1 MILELTKGEIFE
13 LMVSAL
19 GGFLLLCKWMKST
32 NMRKVREYLEK
43 QPLDGLSDCSCLGDF
58 MKRSSCKKLFNYYF
72 LYRLV
77 SISYYLLPVVFLF
90 FFLVDAFYLYNYF
103 LVDGSEVFEKACVP
117 MQQSVLIFIFES
129 VVVMFPLVLGEWI
142 KRNTYEP
149 LERRLESC
157 YIERI
162 YPYSESNAFL
172 GVSICSRLFSEKTLV
187 ALFDWCKANVK
198 SVYVLIADEIQMY
211 TFMASK
217 GLERKEACAKALQIG
232 DIKYRFIERVI
243 KKGDYDNVRLLSW
256 KAVALEPRF
265 KTLLQ
270 RLRLLYGTEILFRR
284 EVIKQILERNRRL
297 PEGFRF
303 ARIDS
308 SDYDLASLYILNEL
322 AVILYFHLYFDPA
335 CQYQISPLPMT
346 PLLEIL
352 YDGTFLK
359 DLLVPKKDI
368 GYIEIMGE
376 KDLTGRM
383 IKVNTKGAPL

>member
-1 MILELTKGEIFE
+1 M
-13 LMVSAL
+13 S
-19 GGFLLLCKWMKST
+19 LL
-32 NMRKVREYLEK
+32 Y
-43 QPLDGLSDCSCLGDF
+43 
-58 MKRSSCKKLFNYYF
+58 
-72 LYRLV
+72 
-77 SISYYLLPVVFLF
+77 
-90 FFLVDAFYLYNYF
+90 
-103 LVDGSEVFEKACVP
+103 
-117 MQQSVLIFIFES
+117 
-129 VVVMFPLVLGEWI
+129 
-142 KRNTYEP
+142 
-149 LERRLESC
+149 ERRLESC

-270 RLRLLYGTEILFRR
+270 RLRLLYGTEILFR
-284 EVIKQILERNRRL
+284 
-297 PEGFRF
+297 F

>member
-1 MILELTKGEIFE
+1 M
-13 LMVSAL
+13 S
-19 GGFLLLCKWMKST
+19 LL
-32 NMRKVREYLEK
+32 Y
-43 QPLDGLSDCSCLGDF
+43 
-58 MKRSSCKKLFNYYF
+58 
-72 LYRLV
+72 
-77 SISYYLLPVVFLF
+77 
-90 FFLVDAFYLYNYF
+90 
-103 LVDGSEVFEKACVP
+103 
-117 MQQSVLIFIFES
+117 
-129 VVVMFPLVLGEWI
+129 
-142 KRNTYEP
+142 
-149 LERRLESC
+149 ERRLESC

-172 GVSICSRLFSEKTLV
+172 GVSICSRLFSEKTLI
-187 ALFDWCKANVK
+187 ALFDWCKVNVK

-308 SDYDLASLYILNEL
+308 SNYDLASLYILNEL
-322 AVILYFHLYFDPA
+322 AVILYFHLYFDPV

-368 GYIEIMGE
+368 GYIEIMEE

>member
-1 MILELTKGEIFE
+1 M
-13 LMVSAL
+13 S
-19 GGFLLLCKWMKST
+19 LL
-32 NMRKVREYLEK
+32 Y
-43 QPLDGLSDCSCLGDF
+43 
-58 MKRSSCKKLFNYYF
+58 
-72 LYRLV
+72 
-77 SISYYLLPVVFLF
+77 
-90 FFLVDAFYLYNYF
+90 
-103 LVDGSEVFEKACVP
+103 
-117 MQQSVLIFIFES
+117 
-129 VVVMFPLVLGEWI
+129 
-142 KRNTYEP
+142 
-149 LERRLESC
+149 ERRLESC

-172 GVSICSRLFSEKTLV
+172 GVSICSRLFSEKTLI
-187 ALFDWCKANVK
+187 ALFDWCKVNV
-198 SVYVLIADEIQMY
+198 
-211 TFMASK
+211 K

-322 AVILYFHLYFDPA
+322 AVILYFHLYFDPV

>member
-1 MILELTKGEIFE
+1 
-13 LMVSAL
+13 
-19 GGFLLLCKWMKST
+19 
-32 NMRKVREYLEK
+32 
-43 QPLDGLSDCSCLGDF
+43 
-58 MKRSSCKKLFNYYF
+58 
-72 LYRLV
+72 
-77 SISYYLLPVVFLF
+77 
-90 FFLVDAFYLYNYF
+90 
-103 LVDGSEVFEKACVP
+103 
-117 MQQSVLIFIFES
+117 
-129 VVVMFPLVLGEWI
+129 
-142 KRNTYEP
+142 
-149 LERRLESC
+149 
-157 YIERI
+157 
-162 YPYSESNAFL
+162 
-172 GVSICSRLFSEKTLV
+172 
-187 ALFDWCKANVK
+187 
-198 SVYVLIADEIQMY
+198 MY

-322 AVILYFHLYFDPA
+322 AVILYFHLYFDPV

-368 GYIEIMGE
+368 GYIEIMEE

-383 IKVNTKGAPL
+383 IKVNTKGARGRAVEQRRLRDRALERGQGARHPHGTPLFPDPRPRKTA

>member
-1 MILELTKGEIFE
+1 MGTYGIEILVGIKIANVLFPN
-13 LMVSAL
+13 VSSIYIILGLSLVVCTYTAL
-19 GGFLLLCKWMKST
+19 GGF
-32 NMRKVREYLEK
+32 
-43 QPLDGLSDCSCLGDF
+43 
-58 MKRSSCKKLFNYYF
+58 
-72 LYRLV
+72 
-77 SISYYLLPVVFLF
+77 
-90 FFLVDAFYLYNYF
+90 
-103 LVDGSEVFEKACVP
+103 
-117 MQQSVLIFIFES
+117 
-129 VVVMFPLVLGEWI
+129 
-142 KRNTYEP
+142 
-149 LERRLESC
+149 
-157 YIERI
+157 
-162 YPYSESNAFL
+162 
-172 GVSICSRLFSEKTLV
+172 
-187 ALFDWCKANVK
+187 
-198 SVYVLIADEIQMY
+198 
-211 TFMASK
+211 
-217 GLERKEACAKALQIG
+217 
-232 DIKYRFIERVI
+232 
-243 KKGDYDNVRLLSW
+243 
-256 KAVALEPRF
+256 KAVIDTEEMQLWFSYVGIAAVFVFLEPRF

-322 AVILYFHLYFDPA
+322 AVILYFHLYFDPV

>member
-1 MILELTKGEIFE
+1 M
-13 LMVSAL
+13 
-19 GGFLLLCKWMKST
+19 
-32 NMRKVREYLEK
+32 
-43 QPLDGLSDCSCLGDF
+43 LS
-58 MKRSSCKKLFNYYF
+58 
-72 LYRLV
+72 
-77 SISYYLLPVVFLF
+77 
-90 FFLVDAFYLYNYF
+90 
-103 LVDGSEVFEKACVP
+103 
-117 MQQSVLIFIFES
+117 FI
-129 VVVMFPLVLGEWI
+129 
-142 KRNTYEP
+142 
-149 LERRLESC
+149 
-157 YIERI
+157 
-162 YPYSESNAFL
+162 
-172 GVSICSRLFSEKTLV
+172 SEKTLI
-187 ALFDWCKANVK
+187 ALFDWCKVNVK

-322 AVILYFHLYFDPA
+322 AVILYFHLYFDPV

-352 YDGTFLK
+352 YDGTF
-359 DLLVPKKDI
+359 
-368 GYIEIMGE
+368 
-376 KDLTGRM
+376 
-383 IKVNTKGAPL
+383 

>member
-1 MILELTKGEIFE
+1 
-13 LMVSAL
+13 
-19 GGFLLLCKWMKST
+19 
-32 NMRKVREYLEK
+32 
-43 QPLDGLSDCSCLGDF
+43 
-58 MKRSSCKKLFNYYF
+58 
-72 LYRLV
+72 
-77 SISYYLLPVVFLF
+77 
-90 FFLVDAFYLYNYF
+90 
-103 LVDGSEVFEKACVP
+103 
-117 MQQSVLIFIFES
+117 
-129 VVVMFPLVLGEWI
+129 
-142 KRNTYEP
+142 
-149 LERRLESC
+149 
-157 YIERI
+157 
-162 YPYSESNAFL
+162 
-172 GVSICSRLFSEKTLV
+172 
-187 ALFDWCKANVK
+187 
-198 SVYVLIADEIQMY
+198 
-211 TFMASK
+211 MASK

-322 AVILYFHLYFDPA
+322 AVILYFHLYFDPV

-383 IKVNTKGAPL
+383 IKINTKGAPL

>member
-1 MILELTKGEIFE
+1 M
-13 LMVSAL
+13 S
-19 GGFLLLCKWMKST
+19 LL
-32 NMRKVREYLEK
+32 Y
-43 QPLDGLSDCSCLGDF
+43 
-58 MKRSSCKKLFNYYF
+58 
-72 LYRLV
+72 
-77 SISYYLLPVVFLF
+77 
-90 FFLVDAFYLYNYF
+90 
-103 LVDGSEVFEKACVP
+103 
-117 MQQSVLIFIFES
+117 
-129 VVVMFPLVLGEWI
+129 
-142 KRNTYEP
+142 
-149 LERRLESC
+149 ERRLESC

-211 TFMASK
+211 T
-217 GLERKEACAKALQIG
+217 KALQIG